1 MLAGLVLLLA
11 GCAIRPQSVNDC
23 HIRRYELAVND
34 PVSPLTPRATRPARS
49 GTLAYEMRT
58 ALSERAKRTSAP
70 DAQAMLFMSG
80 GSQHGAFG
88 AGFLRGWQHQRG
100 ALPSFG
106 VVTGISTGSILATF
120 AFVGDSEAAV
130 RGYTIDHERQL
141 LTPYLK
147 TSEGK
152 IGAQTGVT
160 LLRKGAIANLTP
172 LRDRLSTAITDD
184 MLRAVAQGNMDGRKL
199 YVGAVDV
206 DSGEAVAFDMTDLA
220 SRWATATPPAE
231 QALLRSCYIE
241 AIIASSS
248 APIAAPPVFIDNRM
262 YVDGGARFGVFSDEF
277 GDVLAD
283 RIQDTARNEAFTPGP
298 VGRPISYVIING
310 TQKITA
316 LCPTAA
322 CETGSPGTTLPTTD
336 HRTWNFLDLALRS
349 QDILANQIY
358 RFSAQKIAEDSD
370 GGGRRFRLAKI
381 EDDMLDFEWAS
392 PADKATHSC
401 RSWRDQDSAKLK
413 PLQFY
418 PHYMRCLI
426 AYGEA
431 KAQAANW

>member
-1 MLAGLVLLLA
+1 M
-11 GCAIRPQSVNDC
+11 Q
-23 HIRRYELAVND
+23 
-34 PVSPLTPRATRPARS
+34 
-49 GTLAYEMRT
+49 
-58 ALSERAKRTSAP
+58 
-70 DAQAMLFMSG
+70 
-80 GSQHGAFG
+80 
-88 AGFLRGWQHQRG
+88 
-100 ALPSFG
+100 
-106 VVTGISTGSILATF
+106 
-120 AFVGDSEAAV
+120 
-130 RGYTIDHERQL
+130 
-141 LTPYLK
+141 
-147 TSEGK
+147 
-152 IGAQTGVT
+152 
-160 LLRKGAIANLTP
+160 
-172 LRDRLSTAITDD
+172 
-184 MLRAVAQGNMDGRKL
+184 
-199 YVGAVDV
+199 
-206 DSGEAVAFDMTDLA
+206 
-220 SRWATATPPAE
+220 PAE

-401 RSWRDQDSAKLK
+401 RSWRDQDGAKLK

-431 KAQAANW
+431 QAQAANW